1 MSRVICSNCRAI
13 VLYTRH
19 CANCGLSFEAL
30 QNAEE
35 DASASLSMADEA
47 VAESTTGAQENV
59 TPDMD
64 PTLQYYCFK
73 KAQGIR
79 KLKTAS
85 TSIDEVAVIARVKDD
100 EFERFE
106 ELMNEVKGRIGVR
119 IPPNAKVDEKV
130 KTSIVTAR
138 IPVDSAGRVRAEREI
153 VMSLKASRRLK
164 SALFRTVRDV
174 EADSHSLPGNS
185 DADGGSG
192 VIIGIVDIGLNLFH
206 EKFRNK
212 NDDGNT
218 TRILSFWNQS
228 ADPDVKEGELG
239 ERGPYG
245 YGRVFSKKDID
256 KALETGD
263 PFKALNYNLFVTPNE
278 HDGVHA
284 TPVTDIAA
292 GNNRGR
298 KNQFG
303 EGNPGIAPN
312 ADIVFVELSSSGIA
326 GANPVNRASLR
337 DDAALEASFAD
348 SAQLLEAIAYIFD
361 FAKSLG
367 KPCVVNIS
375 LGTHGGP
382 HDGSTPI
389 ENAIDRL
396 VSEAPN
402 RAVVIAAGNFA
413 NEKTHVSGTVSSEP
427 FNLEWEVR
435 EGDPTGNELEI
446 WYSGDDH
453 LQVDIIAPDGGKVVR
468 LNARQNR
475 DIPVN
480 GSSKLF
486 AVHRV
491 RDPNNNA
498 NLINLFLEKDAT
510 PGTWTVRLSRSS
522 DKDVDFHA
530 WIERDHK
537 GRSIFLNPG
546 SDVTLSSIACG
557 EKAIVVG
564 AYDAHTG
571 DPNRKVFPSSSSG
584 PTRLGG
590 KKPDISAPGVGIKAA
605 SFEGDLSRDATAVFP
620 VDGTSMASAV
630 VTGVVALMLSE
641 ASKRGIGLDIEQI
654 RRILIEASRD
664 EKSSEGKWDKQ
675 LGFGRISASRA
686 VEKVIEMASKG
697 KGKGTARPSP

>member
-1 MSRVICSNCRAI
+1 
-13 VLYTRH
+13 
-19 CANCGLSFEAL
+19 L

-47 VAESTTGAQENV
+47 VAESSPGAEENV

-64 PTLQYYCFK
+64 PTLQYYCVK

-85 TSIDEVAVIARVKDD
+85 THIDEVAVIARVIDD
-100 EFERFE
+100 EYDNFDK
-106 ELMNEVKGRIGVR
+106 LMNEVKGRIGVK
-119 IPPNAKVDEKV
+119 IPPNSQDHEKV

-138 IPVDSAGRVRAEREI
+138 IPIDSVERVRAEKKI

-164 SALFRTVRDV
+164 SALFRTVRDIGAIRD
-174 EADSHSLPGNS
+174 EGANSLPKES
-185 DADGGSG
+185 LADGGRD
-192 VIIGIVDIGLNLFH
+192 VIIGIVDVGLNLFH

-212 NDDGNT
+212 KDEGET

-245 YGRVFSKKDID
+245 YGRVFSKENID
-256 KALETGD
+256 KALKTGD

-284 TPVTDIAA
+284 TPVADIAA

-337 DDAALEASFAD
+337 GDAALEASFAD

-396 VSEAPN
+396 VSEFPN

-413 NEKTHVSGTVSSEP
+413 NEKTHASGTVSSEP

-446 WYSGDDH
+446 WYSGDDP
-453 LQVDIIAPDGGKVVR
+453 LQVDIIAPGGEKVVK

-480 GSSKLF
+480 GRSMLF
-486 AVHRV
+486 AVHRIK
-491 RDPNNNA
+491 DPNNDA
-498 NLINLFLEKDAT
+498 NLINLFLEKGTT

-537 GRSIFLNPG
+537 GRSIFLDPA
-546 SDVTLSSIACG
+546 SDVTLSSIACS

-571 DPNRKVFPSSSSG
+571 DPARKVFPSSSSG

-590 KKPDISAPGVGIKAA
+590 RKPDISAPGVGIKAA

-641 ASKRGIGLDIEQI
+641 ARKRKIDLDIEQI

-664 EKSSEGKWDKQ
+664 ENSEEKWDKQ
-675 LGFGRISASRA
+675 SGFGRISASKA
-686 VEKVIEMASKG
+686 IKKVIAMAPESA
-697 KGKGTARPSP
+697 GTAQPSP

>member
-1 MSRVICSNCRAI
+1 
-13 VLYTRH
+13 
-19 CANCGLSFEAL
+19 
-30 QNAEE
+30 
-35 DASASLSMADEA
+35 MADEA
-47 VAESTTGAQENV
+47 VAESSPGAQENV

-85 TSIDEVAVIARVKDD
+85 TSIDEVAVIARVKDK
-100 EFERFE
+100 EYKRFE

-119 IPPNAKVDEKV
+119 IHPNPQDGEKV

-138 IPVDSAGRVRAEREI
+138 IPVDSAERVRAEREI
-153 VMSLKASRRLK
+153 VISLKASRRLK

-174 EADSHSLPGNS
+174 RADSLSLPDNS

-212 NDDGNT
+212 DQENT

-239 ERGPYG
+239 KRGPYG
-245 YGRVFSKKDID
+245 YGRVFSKEDID
-256 KALETGD
+256 KALKTGD

-337 DDAALEASFAD
+337 GDAALEASFAD

-361 FAKSLG
+361 FAKSLD

-389 ENAIDRL
+389 EKAIDRL

-413 NEKTHVSGTVSSEP
+413 NEKTHVSGTVTSEP
-427 FNLEWEVR
+427 FPLRWEVR

-453 LQVDIIAPDGGKVVR
+453 LEVDIIAPGGEKVVK

-475 DIPVN
+475 DIPIN

-491 RDPNNNA
+491 KDPNNNA
-498 NLINLFLEKDAT
+498 NLINLFLEKGT
-510 PGTWTVRLSRSS
+510 PPGIWTVRLSRNS

-537 GRSIFLNPG
+537 GRSVFLNPA

-557 EKAIVVG
+557 KKAIVVG

-571 DPNRKVFPSSSSG
+571 DPERKVFPSSSFG
-584 PTRLGG
+584 PTRLGEP
-590 KKPDISAPGVGIKAA
+590 KPDISAPGVGIKAA

-641 ASKRGIGLDIEQI
+641 ARKREINLNIEQI
-654 RRILIEASRD
+654 RGILIEASRD
-664 EKSSEGKWDKQ
+664 EKWDKQ
-675 LGFGRISASRA
+675 LGFGRISASKA
-686 VEKVIEMASKG
+686 VEMVIAMAPESA
-697 KGKGTARPSP
+697 GTARPSP